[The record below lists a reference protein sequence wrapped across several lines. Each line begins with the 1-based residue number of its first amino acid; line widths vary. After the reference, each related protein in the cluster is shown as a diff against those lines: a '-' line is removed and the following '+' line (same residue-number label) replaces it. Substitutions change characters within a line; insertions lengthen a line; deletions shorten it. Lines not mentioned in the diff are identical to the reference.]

1 LIYASQL
8 LQAEAIRYGVEHLRR
23 NRGRCMGAVYW
34 QLNDCWPVASWSSID
49 YFGRWK
55 ALHYYARRFFA
66 PVMISCEEEGLLTQ
80 NMNTNA
86 EPFDVRKS
94 IRLNVTNESMS
105 SVSGK
110 VTWELRDARGNIKKE
125 ASELVSVD
133 ALSSK
138 WLDRVEL
145 PEADVYED
153 HVSFRFEVDGD
164 IVSQGTVLFAP
175 PKHVKFVDPVL
186 TVHVAGDEIEVSAK
200 AYCRSVQISNGNDD
214 LLLDDNYFDMDGGT
228 RRVKIIS
235 GSTEGLSVRSVYD
248 IK

>member
-1 LIYASQL
+1 
-8 LQAEAIRYGVEHLRR
+8 
-23 NRGRCMGAVYW
+23 
-34 QLNDCWPVASWSSID
+34 
-49 YFGRWK
+49 
-55 ALHYYARRFFA
+55 
-66 PVMISCEEEGLLTQ
+66 
-80 NMNTNA
+80 
-86 EPFDVRKS
+86 
-94 IRLNVTNESMS
+94 MS

-110 VTWELRDARGNIKKE
+110 VTWELRDALGNIKKE

-145 PEADVYED
+145 PEADAYED

-186 TVHVAGDEIEVSAK
+186 TVRVAGDEIEVSAK